1 MSIVPRVRAPVLTL
15 SPVSAPPVAYVSPF
29 SRTLARGQW
38 AALAV
43 LLVWALSCF
52 WALRSAEVATRV
64 VGHDTAPS
72 IVAAERIRSL
82 LSDANRNLAN
92 MTLTYDLETG
102 PFSFAYRSDIADAET
117 LMVDAAQNITYGD
130 AEKTPIIAIL
140 RGTAEYER
148 QVGRARMAGS
158 GPKAV
163 AADNLMRSSIIPATE
178 ALEKANYDQLAFQYE
193 IFAESKPWLTGL
205 VALTS
210 LGSLAVLV
218 WLQIQMRRYAR
229 RLINLG
235 LAAATIVVAC
245 VSIYIGFTFVSA
257 GAELRTAKSD
267 AFDSVY
273 ALTTLSAVA
282 ADAGAADGFWL
293 VTYEDAALRKKYD
306 DLFQSLTKQ
315 ILGVDPETAASDA
328 EQNVR
333 FEGLIGDELANL
345 TFVGED
351 TAARAALNAWSEY
364 LAIEKQMRKLQIE
377 GREVEAATIA
387 GGDKPGQMNAAFG
400 VFQRAVALTIK
411 INQNA
416 FDTAIASLEAKINL
430 GVYGA
435 LFAAW
440 LVASA
445 AAWLGIR
452 RRLREYEF

>member
-1 MSIVPRVRAPVLTL
+1 
-15 SPVSAPPVAYVSPF
+15 
-29 SRTLARGQW
+29 
-38 AALAV
+38 
-43 LLVWALSCF
+43 
-52 WALRSAEVATRV
+52 
-64 VGHDTAPS
+64 
-72 IVAAERIRSL
+72 
-82 LSDANRNLAN
+82 
-92 MTLTYDLETG
+92 
-102 PFSFAYRSDIADAET
+102 
-117 LMVDAAQNITYGD
+117 
-130 AEKTPIIAIL
+130 
-140 RGTAEYER
+140 
-148 QVGRARMAGS
+148 
-158 GPKAV
+158 
-163 AADNLMRSSIIPATE
+163 
-178 ALEKANYDQLAFQYE
+178 
-193 IFAESKPWLTGL
+193 
-205 VALTS
+205 
-210 LGSLAVLV
+210 
-218 WLQIQMRRYAR
+218 MRRYAR

-257 GAELRTAKSD
+257 GAELRAAKSD

-377 GREVEAATIA
+377 GREVEAAAIA